1 MNTTN
6 LGTANGS
13 AGAAG
18 AVVVIVVWF
27 LSLFHVIVPNEVTV
41 ALTTLAIIGT
51 HSTVVTMLFKDDT
64 PPPTPVVVPEKAAVV
79 EPVAFMPPAVP
90 R

>member
-18 AVVVIVVWF
+18 FVVVILIWL
-27 LSLFHVIVPNEVTV
+27 LSLVHVTVPNEVTV
-41 ALTTLAIIGT
+41 AMTSLAVIVT
-51 HSTVVTMLFKDDT
+51 HSTVVMTLFKT
-64 PPPTPVVVPEKAAVV
+64 PPPETTPAVTTPTTAPIPVVGPTINH
-79 EPVAFMPPAVP
+79 
-90 R
+90 

>member
-51 HSTVVTMLFKDDT
+51 HSTVVTMLFKDD
-64 PPPTPVVVPEKAAVV
+64 PPPPVVVPEKAAVV
-79 EPVAFMPPAVP
+79 EPVTFVPPAVP